1 MPRGQKRTGGSTSE
15 WRTEDP
21 YNFFGISRDAHKNVG
36 GKPFASSEEY
46 SHSSFLRTMQEVF
59 DVDPDD
65 GFPFLGAASI
75 ATDLRALFKPGV
87 VKQH

>member
-1 MPRGQKRTGGSTSE
+1 V
-15 WRTEDP
+15 
-21 YNFFGISRDAHKNVG
+21 HKNVG